1 MIKYRPEANLRFY
14 HDFGGDEDMGSI
26 FLNILFSF
34 HIIASLGLVLLIL
47 LHAGRGGGISG
58 LFSGM
63 VETFDGAGI
72 VEKNLDRITII
83 LGLVFTVTTI
93 MLFIF
98 L

>member
-1 MIKYRPEANLRFY
+1 
-14 HDFGGDEDMGSI
+14 MGSV
-26 FLNILFSF
+26 FLNILFSI
-34 HIIASLGLVLLIL
+34 HIIASVGLILLIL

-63 VETFDGAGI
+63 VETFDGTGI
-72 VEKNLDRITII
+72 VEKNLDRITIV
-83 LGLVFTVTTI
+83 LSLVFTGTTI

>member
-1 MIKYRPEANLRFY
+1 
-14 HDFGGDEDMGSI
+14 MGSVL
-26 FLNILFSF
+26 LNILFAI
-34 HIIASLGLVLLIL
+34 HIIASLGLILLIL

-63 VETFDGAGI
+63 VETFDGTGI
-72 VEKNLDRITII
+72 VEKNLDRITIV
-83 LGLVFTVTTI
+83 LGLVFAVTTI

>member
-1 MIKYRPEANLRFY
+1 MRFY

>member
-1 MIKYRPEANLRFY
+1 
-14 HDFGGDEDMGSI
+14 MGSVL
-26 FLNILFSF
+26 LNIIFAV
-34 HIIASLGLVLLIL
+34 HITVSIGLILLIL

-83 LGLVFTVTTI
+83 LGVVFAITTI
-93 MLFIF
+93 TLFV
-98 L
+98 LL

>member
-1 MIKYRPEANLRFY
+1 
-14 HDFGGDEDMGSI
+14 MGSV
-26 FLNILFSF
+26 FLNILFSI
-34 HIIASLGLVLLIL
+34 HIIASVGLILLIL

-83 LGLVFTVTTI
+83 LSLVFTVTTI

>member
-1 MIKYRPEANLRFY
+1 
-14 HDFGGDEDMGSI
+14 MGSVL
-26 FLNILFSF
+26 LNITFTV
-34 HIIASLGLVLLIL
+34 HIIASVGLILLIL

-63 VETFDGAGI
+63 VETFDGTGI

-83 LGLVFTVTTI
+83 LGLVFMVTTI

-98 L
+98 IK

>member
-1 MIKYRPEANLRFY
+1 
-14 HDFGGDEDMGSI
+14 MGSI
-26 FLNILFSF
+26 LLNIIFAF
-34 HIIASLGLVLLIL
+34 HIAASVGLILLIL
-47 LHAGRGGGISG
+47 LHAGRGGGVSG

-63 VETFDGAGI
+63 VETFDGTGI

-83 LGLVFTVTTI
+83 LGLIFTVTTI

>member
-1 MIKYRPEANLRFY
+1 
-14 HDFGGDEDMGSI
+14 MGSV
-26 FLNILFSF
+26 FLNILLTI
-34 HIIASLGLVLLIL
+34 HIIASVGLILLIL

-83 LGLVFTVTTI
+83 LSLVFTITTI
-93 MLFIF
+93 VLFIF

>member
-1 MIKYRPEANLRFY
+1 
-14 HDFGGDEDMGSI
+14 MGSI
-26 FLNILFSF
+26 WLNIVYGIHIAACLGIILF
-34 HIIASLGLVLLIL
+34 IL
-47 LHAGRGGGISG
+47 LHAGRGGGVSG

-83 LGLVFTVTTI
+83 LGIVFALTTI
-93 MLFIF
+93 SLFMF

>member
-1 MIKYRPEANLRFY
+1 
-14 HDFGGDEDMGSI
+14 MGSI
-26 FLNILFSF
+26 WLNIVFGIHISACLGIILF
-34 HIIASLGLVLLIL
+34 IL
-47 LHAGRGGGISG
+47 LHAGRGGGVSG

-83 LGLVFTVTTI
+83 LGIVFALTTVL
-93 MLFIF
+93 LFMF